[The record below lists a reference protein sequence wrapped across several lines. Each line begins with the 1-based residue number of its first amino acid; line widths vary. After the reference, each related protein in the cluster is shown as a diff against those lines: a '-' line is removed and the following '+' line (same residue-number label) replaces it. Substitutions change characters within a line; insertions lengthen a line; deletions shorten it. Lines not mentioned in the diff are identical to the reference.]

1 VSPDR
6 LTPLAAMLEAGPD
19 WAAAPD
25 EPSARILDAALAEF
39 AEFGLRRVSAD
50 DVARRAGISRATLYR
65 RFPGGKRQ
73 LIQQVMAR
81 DMRRFLAEVDAAVS
95 GLPSLEEQLAE
106 GILVALRTA
115 RADPLLTRLAV
126 TEPDTL
132 LPFLTTDAG
141 PLIEAAAGYLGERY
155 RRAQADGLAPPGEPP
170 VAPSAVAEIMVRL
183 AISFYLA
190 PGSAHFTD
198 EAASRALLKRLV
210 RSLLRR

>member
-1 VSPDR
+1 M
-6 LTPLAAMLEAGPD
+6 PLAAMLEADTERVRVPD
-19 WAAAPD
+19 G
-25 EPSARILDAALAEF
+25 PSARILDAALAEF

-50 DVARRAGISRATLYR
+50 DVARRARISRATLYR

-95 GLPSLEEQLAE
+95 GLRSLEDQLVE

-115 RADPLLTRLAV
+115 RADPLLTRLAM

-132 LPFLTTDAG
+132 LPYLTTDAG
-141 PLIEAAAGYLGERY
+141 PLIEAAASYLGERY

-170 VAPSAVAEIMVRL
+170 VTPSAVAEIMVRL

>member
-19 WAAAPD
+19 RAGPPD
-25 EPSARILDAALAEF
+25 EPSARILDAALTEF

-106 GILVALRTA
+106 GIMVALRTA

>member
-1 VSPDR
+1 
-6 LTPLAAMLEAGPD
+6 MLEDAPGQAGP
-19 WAAAPD
+19 PD
-25 EPSARILDAALAEF
+25 ELTSRVLDAALAEF
-39 AEFGLRRVSAD
+39 TEFGLRRVSAD
-50 DVARRAGISRATLYR
+50 DVARHAGISRATLYR
-65 RFPGGKRQ
+65 RFPGGKSQ

-95 GLPSLEEQLAE
+95 GLPSLEEQLVE

-115 RADPLLTRLAV
+115 RADPLLARLTV

-132 LPFLTTDAG
+132 LPYLTTEAG
-141 PLIEAAAGYLGERY
+141 PVISAAAGYLAERY
-155 RRAQADGLAPPGEPP
+155 RRAQDDGLAPPGDPP

-190 PGSAHFTD
+190 PESAHFTD
-198 EAASRALLKRLV
+198 EDASRLLLKRLV